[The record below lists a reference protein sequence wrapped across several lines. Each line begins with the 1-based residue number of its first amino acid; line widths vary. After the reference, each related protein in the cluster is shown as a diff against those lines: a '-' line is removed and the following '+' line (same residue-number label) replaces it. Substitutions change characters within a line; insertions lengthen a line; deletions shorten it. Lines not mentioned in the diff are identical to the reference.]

1 MFLLND
7 IGLWIAI
14 WMLRIFVAAKLI
26 IIAVMAFFWIFFKH
40 VRANGLKGLGIFLA
54 AWARTLRI
62 MFKTF
67 MR

>member
-1 MFLLND
+1 MLND

-26 IIAVMAFFWIFFKH
+26 IIAVMAFFWLFLKH
-40 VRANGLKGLGIFLA
+40 VRANGPKDLGIFLA